1 MSIQLRQ
8 QQIIKILQDEGS
20 KNVNE
25 LAKRLSVTG
34 ATIRSDLRKL
44 EHEGILRRY
53 HGGAMLTKEALGED
67 SLVESRKKSISRYA
81 ATFLQDGDSV
91 LFDASTTVK
100 YMTQSMQHLRDLTL
114 FTNGIDMAQELV
126 KNSSSQVIL
135 IGGRLQTDGDMVK
148 GIRGFS
154 IMEGL
159 NISKTFISCS
169 GFSLR
174 NGLTTFDVDEAAVM
188 RERISIAQQVI
199 ALVDS
204 TKFGKEG
211 VAPFADL
218 HEISVIITD
227 EGISPQWIQQ
237 VRAAGLE
244 LAVVDDEG
252 EVKHYSARREKLK
265 IGFANLDT
273 TSSFASDVQSGLE
286 AAAANAGFQLLV
298 KNNQLNSELALEN
311 ANELIEEGID
321 LMIEYHIDEHIG
333 AVIMD
338 KFIRRHIPVIAV
350 DIPLVGATYFG
361 VDNYNAGMMAGQ
373 NLGDWIMSK
382 WHGHY
387 DLVLILE
394 EPRGGTLPAA
404 RTYGQIDGLQK
415 VLGKIPER
423 KRMRLNS
430 GNRIETS
437 RDSVKKALQIYPEYH
452 RFALLGFNDD
462 SAMGALLAA
471 RDLGREKDVVI
482 VGLGVAPVIREELRD
497 PDSRV
502 MGSTAFWPEQYGE
515 HVIKLAKRIIEGDR
529 VPNAVTMKHT
539 FITCDNIDEY
549 YPKNGK

>member
-8 QQIIKILQDEGS
+8 EQIIKILQEEGS
-20 KNVNE
+20 TTVNE
-25 LAKRLSVTG
+25 LARRLSVTG
-34 ATIRSDLRKL
+34 ATVRSDLRKL
-44 EHEGILRRY
+44 EHEGTLRRF
-53 HGGAMLTKEALGED
+53 HGGATLTKEAMGED
-67 SLVESRKKSISRYA
+67 SVVENRKKNIAEYA
-81 ATFLQDGDSV
+81 STFIQDGDSI

-100 YMTQSMQHLRDLTL
+100 YITHFIQELRDLTL
-114 FTNGIDMAQELV
+114 FTNGINMAQELV
-126 KNSSSQVIL
+126 KNTSNQVIL
-135 IGGRLQTDGDMVK
+135 IGGRLQIDGDLVK

-159 NISKTFISCS
+159 NITKTFISCS

-188 RERISIAQQVI
+188 RERISIAHQVI

-218 HEISVIITD
+218 NEISVIITD
-227 EGISPQWIQQ
+227 EGVSSEWIQQ
-237 VRAAGLE
+237 IRAAGVE
-244 LAVVDDEG
+244 LAVVDDQG
-252 EVKHYSARREKLK
+252 DVKHYSARREKIK

-273 TSSFASDVQSGLE
+273 TSSFAADVQRSLE
-286 AAAANAGFQLLV
+286 TASANAGFELSV

-311 ANELIEEGID
+311 ANELIDEGID
-321 LMIEYHIDEHIG
+321 LMVEYHIDEHIG

-338 KFIRRHIPVIAV
+338 KFIRRHIPVIAI

-361 VDNYNAGMMAGQ
+361 VDNYNAGLMAGQ
-373 NLGDWIMSK
+373 HLGDWIMTN

-404 RTYGQIDGLQK
+404 RTYGEIDGLQK

-437 RDSVKKALQIYPEYH
+437 RESVKKALQIYPEYH

-471 RDLGREKDVVI
+471 RDLDREKDVVI
-482 VGLGVAPVIREELRD
+482 VGQGVAPVIREELRD
-497 PDSRV
+497 PASRI
-502 MGSTAFWPEQYGE
+502 MGSTAFWPEQYGQNI
-515 HVIKLAKRIIEGDR
+515 IKIAKKIIEGER
-529 VPNAVTMKHT
+529 IPNAVTMKHT
-539 FITCDNIDEY
+539 FITCDNIDDY

>member
-8 QQIIKILQDEGS
+8 QQIVKILQEEGS
-20 KNVNE
+20 TNVNE
-25 LAKRLSVTG
+25 LAIQLSVTG

-44 EHEGILRRY
+44 EQEGILRRF
-53 HGGAMLTKEALGED
+53 HGGATLTKEALGED
-67 SLVESRKKSISRYA
+67 SLVETRKKNISRYA

-100 YMTQSMQHLRDLTL
+100 YMVQSMQHLRDLTL
-114 FTNGIDMAQELV
+114 FTNGINMAQELV
-126 KNSSSQVIL
+126 KNTSNQVIL
-135 IGGRLQTDGDMVK
+135 IGGRLQTDGDLVK

-159 NISKTFISCS
+159 NITKTFISCS

-188 RERISIAQQVI
+188 RERISIAHQVI

-211 VAPFADL
+211 VAPFADMS
-218 HEISVIITD
+218 EISVVITD
-227 EGISPQWIQQ
+227 EGISQEWIQQ
-237 VRAAGLE
+237 VRAAGPE
-244 LAVVDDEG
+244 LAVVDDHG
-252 EVKHYSARREKLK
+252 DVKHYSARREKLK

-273 TSSFASDVQSGLE
+273 TSSFAADVQRGLE
-286 AAAANAGFQLLV
+286 MAASKSNFELIV

-361 VDNYNAGMMAGQ
+361 VDNYNAGMLAGQ
-373 NLGDWIMSK
+373 NLGDWIMTN
-382 WHGHY
+382 WRGHY

-404 RTYGQIDGLQK
+404 RTYGEIDGLQK

-423 KRMRLNS
+423 KRMRLNC

-471 RDLGREKDVVI
+471 RDLDREKDVVI
-482 VGLGVAPVIREELRD
+482 VGLGVAPVIRKELRA
-497 PDSRV
+497 PGSRI

-515 HVIKLAKRIIEGDR
+515 NIIELAKKIIEGER
-529 VPNAVTMKHT
+529 VPNAVTMRHT
-539 FITCDNIDEY
+539 FITSDNIDNY
-549 YPKNGK
+549 YAGDKK

>member
-8 QQIIKILQDEGS
+8 QQIIKILQEEGS
-20 KNVNE
+20 TNVNE
-25 LAKRLSVTG
+25 LARRLSVTG
-34 ATIRSDLRKL
+34 ATVRSDLRKL
-44 EHEGILRRY
+44 EQDGVLRRF

-67 SLVESRKKSISRYA
+67 SLVETRKKNIAEYA
-81 ATFLQDGDSV
+81 STFIQDGDSI

-100 YMTQSMQHLRDLTL
+100 YITQYIQDLRDLTL

-126 KNSSSQVIL
+126 KNSSNRVIL
-135 IGGRLQTDGDMVK
+135 IGGRLQSDGDLVK

-159 NISKTFISCS
+159 NITKTFISCS
-169 GFSLR
+169 GLSLR
-174 NGLTTFDVDEAAVM
+174 NGLSTFDVDEAAVM
-188 RERISIAQQVI
+188 RERISIAHQVI

-211 VAPFADL
+211 VAPFSNL
-218 HEISVIITD
+218 SEISVVITD
-227 EGISPQWIQQ
+227 EGISSEWIQQ
-237 VRAAGLE
+237 IRSAGPE
-244 LAVVDDEG
+244 LAVVDDKG
-252 EVKHYSARREKLK
+252 EIKHYSARREKIK

-273 TSSFASDVQSGLE
+273 ASSFAADVQRSLE
-286 AAAANAGFQLLV
+286 EASAKAGFQLSV

-311 ANELIEEGID
+311 ANELIDEGID

-338 KFIRRHIPVIAV
+338 KFIRRHIPVIAI

-361 VDNYNAGMMAGQ
+361 VDNYNAGLMAGQ
-373 NLGDWIMSK
+373 HLGDWIMNN

-387 DLVLILE
+387 DLVLIME

-404 RTYGQIDGLQK
+404 RTYGEIDGLQK

-437 RDSVKKALQIYPEYH
+437 RDSVKKALQIYPEFH

-471 RDLGREKDVVI
+471 RDLNREKDVVI
-482 VGLGVAPVIREELRD
+482 VGQGVAPVIREELRD
-497 PDSRV
+497 PKSRI

-515 HVIKLAKRIIEGDR
+515 NIIALAKKIIEGER
-529 VPNAVTMKHT
+529 IPNAVTMKHT
-539 FITCDNIDEY
+539 FITCDNIDKY
-549 YPKNGK
+549 YPKNGV